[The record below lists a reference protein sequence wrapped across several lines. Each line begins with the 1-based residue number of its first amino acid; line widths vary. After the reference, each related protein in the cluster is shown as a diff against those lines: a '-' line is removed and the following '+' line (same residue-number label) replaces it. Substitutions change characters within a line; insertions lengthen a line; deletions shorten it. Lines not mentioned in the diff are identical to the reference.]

1 MPGMFEKDLIETV
14 HHHLQAHPPCPPWSG
29 NAILA
34 LHVFSNKTVFVLKGR
49 NFQIFSA
56 ALSAIFNIYVPG
68 SHSFLTNRWF
78 YVFSVSCLSCE
89 IVLSHVGP
97 LGGHTTTRIIHETKI
112 IQDGFFIV
120 FTWWLYI
127 LWFLH
132 CFVSS
137 ADVHNTNSFT
147 KFAHF
152 INNMQ
157 KELFIL
163 LALSSTMYAGKLIH
177 AAF

>member
-34 LHVFSNKTVFVLKGR
+34 VHVFSNKTVFVLKGR

-56 ALSAIFNIYVPG
+56 ASPRLHVRPRLSLLFDKP
-68 SHSFLTNRWF
+68 L
-78 YVFSVSCLSCE
+78 
-89 IVLSHVGP
+89 VLRFFPSPACHVKLCWVTSDHKTVTQQHVLDYP
-97 LGGHTTTRIIHETKI
+97 R
-112 IQDGFFIV
+112 DNPR
-120 FTWWLYI
+120 
-127 LWFLH
+127 WFLH
-132 CFVSS
+132 SGYLVALYPLVSSFFVSS

-152 INNMQ
+152 INNME

-163 LALSSTMYAGKLIH
+163 LTLSSTMYAGKLIH